1 MQKIYD
7 EEMDDK
13 KFVIKKKKINDG
25 EINNK
30 TIFSL
35 KYLTDKKLLKILI
48 LHLFMKY
55 MEIKKIKLKILII

>member
-48 LHLFMKY
+48 LHLFMNY
-55 MEIKKIKLKILII
+55 IEIKKIKLKILII